1 MQGSCPQC
9 SSKIAIDDAKVPE
22 RSFQVKCPKC
32 GNLVRFP
39 GRTPEAAAPAPAA
52 AAPEPAPASAAPAA
66 AAPSGD
72 EEMRAQMMAQVRRE
86 MSLTE
91 AVGGGGRALVN
102 LADRNQ
108 AGAITL
114 SLSRQGYQVD
124 ASDDSAEASRLIEQ
138 GVYDLV
144 VTARVA
150 GSVAKGESVYQR
162 LNRLNPD
169 SRRRLF
175 VVLVGDEFKTG
186 DGTQAW
192 SCLADLVVSARDAG
206 AADAAIRNVAQERM
220 RLLQAYV
227 DARRRHEAAAN

>member
-9 SSKIAIDDAKVPE
+9 SSKIAIDDAKVPD
-22 RSFQVKCPKC
+22 RAFQVKCPKC

-39 GRTPEAAAPAPAA
+39 GRAPEPSAAPAEAPAEAPAA
-52 AAPEPAPASAAPAA
+52 AAPAAD
-66 AAPSGD
+66 D
-72 EEMRAQMMAQVRRE
+72 EVRAQMMAQVRRE

-102 LADRNQ
+102 LGDKAQ

-114 SLSRQGYQVD
+114 SLTRQGYQVD
-124 ASDDSAEASRLIEQ
+124 ASDDSGESSRLIEQ
-138 GVYDLV
+138 GIYDLV
-144 VTARVA
+144 VTARIA
-150 GSVAKGESVYQR
+150 GSVAKGESLYQR

-175 VVLVGDEFKTG
+175 VVLVGDEFKTA

-192 SCLADLVVSARDAG
+192 SCLADLVVSAKDAG
-206 AADAAIRNVAQERM
+206 SADAGIRNVVQERQ

-227 DARRRHEAAAN
+227 DARRRHEAAEN

>member
-9 SSKIAIDDAKVPE
+9 SSKIAIDDAKVPD

-39 GRTPEAAAPAPAA
+39 GRTPEAAAAPPPPPAVE
-52 AAPEPAPASAAPAA
+52 EPAPVPASAGPA
-66 AAPSGD
+66 D
-72 EEMRAQMMAQVRRE
+72 DEMRAQMMAQVRRE

-91 AVGGGGRALVN
+91 TAGASGRALVN
-102 LADRNQ
+102 LGDKNQ
-108 AGAITL
+108 ANAITL
-114 SLSRQGYQVD
+114 SLARQGYQVD
-124 ASDDSAEASRLIEQ
+124 TSDDAGEGSRLIEQ
-138 GVYDLV
+138 GVYDVV

-150 GSVAKGESVYQR
+150 GSVAKGESLYQR
-162 LNRLNPD
+162 LNRLNPE

-192 SCLADLVVSARDAG
+192 SCLADLVVSARDAA
-206 AADAAIRNVAQERM
+206 AADNAIRNVTQERQ

-227 DARRRHEAAAN
+227 DARRRHEAAAS